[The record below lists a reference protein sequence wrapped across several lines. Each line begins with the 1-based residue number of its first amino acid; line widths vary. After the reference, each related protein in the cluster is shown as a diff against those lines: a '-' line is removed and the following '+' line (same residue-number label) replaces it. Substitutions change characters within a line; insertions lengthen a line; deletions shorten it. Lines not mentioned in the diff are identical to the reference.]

1 MRLGLLLVLLISI
14 VTDFA
19 VYLLIICLGFTKL
32 VNKEMHLL
40 YMRFGCIFVT
50 YQKGFTKLVNKEM
63 HLLYMRFGF
72 AVVQELVFAR
82 YYIYFYFLILNY
94 QYFFYPS
101 VWNSFLLLIN

>member
-19 VYLLIICLGFTKL
+19 VYLLIICL
-32 VNKEMHLL
+32 
-40 YMRFGCIFVT
+40 
-50 YQKGFTKLVNKEM
+50 GFTKLVNKEM

>member
-32 VNKEMHLL
+32 VNKEMNLL

-50 YQKGFTKLVNKEM
+50 YQKGFGEQGNA
-63 HLLYMRFGF
+63 F
-72 AVVQELVFAR
+72 VVHEIWFCSSSRA
-82 YYIYFYFLILNY
+82 
-94 QYFFYPS
+94 
-101 VWNSFLLLIN
+101 SFC